1 MNYQTILFDF
11 DGVLCKDRFYE
22 KTLLPNYRKVY
33 GWIQSTVFGNKELVW
48 KWMRGQTDS
57 IGINRLIA
65 ENTGIGFEK
74 LIELYEESVRMME
87 LDIEMIALVK
97 LLKHS
102 GKKVGIVTDNMDVF
116 TNITIPSHQL
126 NVLFDVTINS
136 ADYGLLKKDDNG
148 KLFDIALASLDEKI
162 ENSLMIDDS
171 DSTIKLYEQKGGQGF
186 RYHGIAELKSF
197 LQHEAL

>member
-1 MNYQTILFDF
+1 MNNQTILFDF

-22 KTLLPNYRKVY
+22 KTLLPNYQKVY
-33 GWIQSTVFGNKELVW
+33 DWIQSTVFGNKELVW

-65 ENTGIGFEK
+65 ESTGIGFEK
-74 LIELYEESVRMME
+74 LIELYEESVRKMKLE
-87 LDIEMIALVK
+87 KETIALVK
-97 LLKHS
+97 SLKQS

-116 TNITIPSHQL
+116 TNITIPSYQL

-171 DSTIKLYEQKGGQGF
+171 DSTIKLYEQKGGKGF
-186 RYHGIAELKSF
+186 RYHDMAELKSF
-197 LQHEAL
+197 LRHETL

>member
-22 KTLLPNYRKVY
+22 KTLLPKYRKVY
-33 GWIQSTVFGNKELVW
+33 DWIQSTVFGNKELVW
-48 KWMRGQTDS
+48 KWMRGQIDS

-65 ENTGIGFEK
+65 ESTGIGFEK
-74 LIELYEESVRMME
+74 LIELYEESVRKME
-87 LDIEMIALVK
+87 LEKETIALVK
-97 LLKHS
+97 LLKQS

-126 NVLFDVTINS
+126 NVLFDVIINS

-171 DSTIKLYEQKGGQGF
+171 DSTIKLYGQKGGQGF

-197 LQHEAL
+197 LQHQAL

>member
-22 KTLLPNYRKVY
+22 KTLLPKYRKVY
-33 GWIQSTVFGNKELVW
+33 DWIQSTVFGNKELVW
-48 KWMRGQTDS
+48 KWMRGQIDS

-65 ENTGIGFEK
+65 ESTGIGFEK
-74 LIELYEESVRMME
+74 LIELYEESVRKME
-87 LDIEMIALVK
+87 LEKETIALVK
-97 LLKHS
+97 LLKQS

-171 DSTIKLYEQKGGQGF
+171 DSTIKLYGQKGGQGF

-197 LQHEAL
+197 LQHQAL

>member
-11 DGVLCKDRFYE
+11 DEVLCKDRFYE
-22 KTLLPNYRKVY
+22 KTLLPKYRKVY
-33 GWIQSTVFGNKELVW
+33 DWIQSTVFGNKELVW
-48 KWMRGQTDS
+48 KWMRGQIDS

-65 ENTGIGFEK
+65 ESTGIGFEK
-74 LIELYEESVRMME
+74 LIELYEESVRKME
-87 LDIEMIALVK
+87 LEKETIALVK
-97 LLKHS
+97 LLKQS

-126 NVLFDVTINS
+126 NVLFDVIINS

-171 DSTIKLYEQKGGQGF
+171 DSTIKLYGQKGGQGF

-197 LQHEAL
+197 LQHQAL